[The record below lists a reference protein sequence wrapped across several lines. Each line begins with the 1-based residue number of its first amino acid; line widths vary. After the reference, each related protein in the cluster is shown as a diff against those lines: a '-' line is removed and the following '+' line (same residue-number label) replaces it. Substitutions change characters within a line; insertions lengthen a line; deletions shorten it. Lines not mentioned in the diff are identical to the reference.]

1 MPEPIYSFDRL
12 ENGVC
17 LVLAHMPTRASVAL
31 GLYCRRGSRSEPN
44 RYQGLAHF
52 VEHAVF
58 KGTRRR
64 SARRISLDAE
74 AVGASL
80 NAFTAEEHTC
90 YHVKAPAEHAAAM
103 ADLLADLYRN
113 ARFHPRDI
121 DLERRVIEDEI
132 LLYHEQPSSHVEDLL
147 AKAAWPAH
155 PLGRSIL
162 GSSSS
167 LRRID
172 SARLASYASEAHTG
186 TNTIL
191 AAAGRIDFPE
201 LKKLARRHLE
211 GLSPGRR
218 RAPPPFISRRRRNP
232 VVIAEERPL
241 QQTHLALS
249 FHAGGWGARDVAES
263 RILSALLGE
272 TMSSLL
278 QQELRERRGIC
289 YDISSQRDLY
299 AETGLLS
306 IYAAMEGSRFPE
318 ALRIIIRVL
327 QRLRET
333 VPSARNVEQ
342 AVSCLIGQNALAME
356 DTGAQMFWV
365 GDLVAQERTQ
375 LDPAYYENKL
385 RKVRAEGVALSA
397 RRIFRPGNAAAAV
410 LGMRSGEHK
419 QLLLKSL
426 QELT

>member
-1 MPEPIYSFDRL
+1 MPETTYFLDRL

-17 LVLAHMPTRASVAL
+17 LVLAHMPARASVAL
-31 GLYCRRGSRSEPN
+31 GLYCRRGSRSEPL

-74 AVGASL
+74 AVGGSL

-103 ADLLADLYRN
+103 TDLLADLYRN

-121 DLERRVIEDEI
+121 NLERRVIEDEI

-162 GSSSS
+162 GSVSS
-167 LRRID
+167 LNRIN
-172 SARLASYASEAHTG
+172 SAKLSAYAAGAHTG
-186 TNTIL
+186 ANTIL
-191 AAAGRIDFPE
+191 AAAGRMDFPE
-201 LKKLARRHLE
+201 LKRLARRHLE
-211 GLSPGRR
+211 GLPAGRR
-218 RAPPPFISRRRRNP
+218 HFPRPYVPPRRRTP
-232 VVIAEERPL
+232 AILAEERPL
-241 QQTHLALS
+241 QQTHLALA
-249 FHAGGWGARDVAES
+249 FHAGGWQARDAADS
-263 RILSALLGE
+263 RVLSAILGE

-289 YDISSQRDLY
+289 YDISSQRDFY

-318 ALRIIIRVL
+318 ALQIIIRVL
-327 QRLRET
+327 RRLREKAPAPRT
-333 VPSARNVEQ
+333 VDQ

-385 RKVRAEGVALSA
+385 REVRAQGVSACA
-397 RRIFRPGNAAAAV
+397 RRTFRPGNAAAAV
-410 LGMRSGEHK
+410 LGIRSDEHK

-426 QELT
+426 RELI